1 MNSVLYE
8 GAALIAPRLLLNFRK
23 YEICRVQWGERAQE
37 CASIKQTRI
46 AVPVG
51 TGER

>member
-37 CASIKQTRI
+37 CASIKQTRLLC
-46 AVPVG
+46 P
-51 TGER
+51 